1 MTLFVGGF
9 YEIAF
14 ISTEFMKKILLL
26 TLLSF
31 SAFTQTAESYR
42 LKAAAH
48 FEKGQYKEAIAALT
62 LVLKINPKDVKALRN
77 RAITYEKIVKFD
89 LAVKDYLEVLKY
101 DPSSGNKSGETLGA
115 IGFDYLVLE
124 KYDES
129 RKYLQQAITLLPT
142 NINFR
147 YNLGL
152 SYQYEK
158 NYALAIGAY
167 DEALK
172 VNPYHSSSL
181 ISKTRC
187 LLLLKQ
193 FDEASAIVDSFFLS
207 KRFDVEMLLFRGDIK
222 LHRGSTEEALHD
234 FTRAI
239 AINPEDLSL
248 LNRAA
253 NCLQDLEYYD
263 EEVAIRKRTITIMEK
278 QGETKEFLAI
288 SYGLLGLAL
297 NYAFAWEEALENFNT
312 SISLDPS
319 FRAATFYFYR
329 SSVKAKLKDNEGA
342 CEDLKKAQELNPTE
356 AENYENYFADTAE
369 FEEFYGYCFPGV

>member
-1 MTLFVGGF
+1 LRLFSRLTLFVGGF
-9 YEIAF
+9 SEIAF
-14 ISTEFMKKILLL
+14 MKNIIFLLL
-26 TLLSF
+26 VSF
-31 SAFTQTAESYR
+31 ATFAQTAESYH

-62 LVLKINPKDVKALRN
+62 LAIKINPKDVKAWRN
-77 RAITYEKIVKFD
+77 RAITYEKTEKFD
-89 LAVKDYLEVLKY
+89 LAVKDYLEVAKY
-101 DPSSGNKSGETLGA
+101 DPSGETLGA

-142 NINFR
+142 NNNFR

-158 NYALAIGAY
+158 NYALAISAY

-187 LLLLKQ
+187 LLLSKQ

-222 LHRGSTEEALHD
+222 LQNGSVEAALND

-248 LNRAA
+248 LNRKA
-253 NCLQDLEYYD
+253 NCLQDLSLFD
-263 EEVAIRKRTITIMEK
+263 EEVAVRKRIITIMLQ
-278 QGETKEFLAI
+278 QGDSKELLAI

-297 NYAFAWEEALENFNT
+297 HYAFAWEEALENFNT

-319 FRAATFYFYR
+319 SRAATFYFYR
-329 SSVKAKLKDNEGA
+329 TAVKAKLKDLSGA

-356 AENYENYFADTAE
+356 AENYESYFAETAE

>member
-1 MTLFVGGF
+1 LLSQLTLFVGGF
-9 YEIAF
+9 SDIAL
-14 ISTEFMKKILLL
+14 MKKIIFLLL
-26 TLLSF
+26 VSLATF
-31 SAFTQTAESYR
+31 AQTAEPYH

-62 LVLKINPKDVKALRN
+62 LALKLNPKDVKAWRN
-77 RAITYEKIVKFD
+77 RARTYEKMEKFD
-89 LAVKDYLEVLKY
+89 LAVKDYLEVAKY
-101 DPSSGNKSGETLGA
+101 DSLSGNKSGETLGA

-124 KYDES
+124 KYEES

-158 NYALAIGAY
+158 NFALAISAY

-172 VNPYHSSSL
+172 LAPYHSNSL

-193 FDEASAIVDSFFLS
+193 FDVASAIVDSFFIS

-222 LHRGSTEEALHD
+222 LHNGSVEAALHD

-239 AINPEDLSL
+239 AISPDDLSL

-253 NCLQDLEYYD
+253 NCLADLSQYD
-263 EEVAIRKRTITIMEK
+263 EEVAVRKRIIAVMLQ
-278 QGETKEFLAI
+278 QGESKEFMAI
-288 SYGLLGLAL
+288 NYGLLGLAL
-297 NYAFAWEEALENFNT
+297 NYAFLWEEALENFNT

-319 FRAATFYFYR
+319 SRAATFYFYR
-329 SSVKAKLKDNEGA
+329 TSVKAKLKDLSGA
-342 CEDLKKAQELNPTE
+342 CEDLKKAQELNPDE
-356 AENYENYFADTAE
+356 AENYEGFFADTAE

>member
-1 MTLFVGGF
+1 LRLFSRLTLFVGGF
-9 YEIAF
+9 SEIAF
-14 ISTEFMKKILLL
+14 MKNIIFLLL
-26 TLLSF
+26 VSF
-31 SAFTQTAESYR
+31 ATFAQTAESYH

-62 LVLKINPKDVKALRN
+62 LAIKINPKDVKAWRN
-77 RAITYEKIVKFD
+77 RAITYEKTEKFD
-89 LAVKDYLEVLKY
+89 LAVKDYLEVAKY
-101 DPSSGNKSGETLGA
+101 DPSGETLGA

-142 NINFR
+142 NNNFR

-158 NYALAIGAY
+158 NYALAISAY

-187 LLLLKQ
+187 LLLSKQ

-222 LHRGSTEEALHD
+222 LQNGSVEAALND

-248 LNRAA
+248 LNRKA
-253 NCLQDLEYYD
+253 NCLQDLSLFD
-263 EEVAIRKRTITIMEK
+263 EEVAVRKRIITIMLQ
-278 QGETKEFLAI
+278 QGDSKELLAI

-297 NYAFAWEEALENFNT
+297 HYAFAWEEALENFNT

-319 FRAATFYFYR
+319 SRAATFYFYR
-329 SSVKAKLKDNEGA
+329 TAVKAKLKDLSGA

-356 AENYENYFADTAE
+356 AENYESYFADTAE

>member
-9 YEIAF
+9 SEIAF
-14 ISTEFMKKILLL
+14 MKNIIFLLL
-26 TLLSF
+26 VSF
-31 SAFTQTAESYR
+31 ATFAQTAESYH

-48 FEKGQYKEAIAALT
+48 FEKGQYKQAIAALT
-62 LVLKINPKDVKALRN
+62 LALKINPKDVKAWRN
-77 RAITYEKIVKFD
+77 RAITYEKTEKFD
-89 LAVKDYLEVLKY
+89 LAVKDYLEVAKY
-101 DPSSGNKSGETLGA
+101 DPSSETLGA

-158 NYALAIGAY
+158 NYALAISAY

-187 LLLLKQ
+187 LLLSKQ

-222 LHRGSTEEALHD
+222 LQNGSVEAALND

-253 NCLQDLEYYD
+253 NCLQDLSLFD
-263 EEVAIRKRTITIMEK
+263 EEVAVRKRIITVMLQ
-278 QGETKEFLAI
+278 QGDSKELLAI

-297 NYAFAWEEALENFNT
+297 HYAFAWEEALENFNT
-312 SISLDPS
+312 SISLDS
-319 FRAATFYFYR
+319 SSRAATFYFYR
-329 SSVKAKLKDNEGA
+329 TAVKAKLKDLSGA

-356 AENYENYFADTAE
+356 AENYESYFAETAE
-369 FEEFYGYCFPGV
+369 FEEFNGYCFPGV